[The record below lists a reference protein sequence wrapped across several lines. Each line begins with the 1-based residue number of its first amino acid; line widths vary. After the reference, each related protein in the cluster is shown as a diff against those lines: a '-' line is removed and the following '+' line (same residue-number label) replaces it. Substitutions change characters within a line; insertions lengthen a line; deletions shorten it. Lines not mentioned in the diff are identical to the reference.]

1 MGLWSALSTATLRP
15 FEFATDTKR
24 KNISAL
30 NTFGPRREEHSK
42 SRVASTEASKQ
53 VATEVPGWPVAVR
66 RVASAARG
74 AKKSLTREKR
84 RPGSSPR
91 RHTSHKMALVGMSP
105 SMTVRFATLS
115 ARASGVHGG
124 RCVVRVATRGVPRRA
139 VSLSTRAVSTAGS
152 SGGDA
157 ASVGT
162 VIKRRSPGAGPA
174 NGSGYV
180 YKPATGMGRGPSP
193 GGMQPQN
200 FRVLAVLAAV
210 AAMNATFSA
219 LGGPAAA
226 SASPAASA
234 LASAALT
241 YAAFWAHALWRKLEN
256 VAIDQRTAP
265 ETKATLASALTYGF
279 GSLAVMCVVECAK
292 TSKACAAAALAAS
305 ASVCVARYLAK
316 ELSEG
321 LTITV
326 TKESPGSE
334 TMVVTANDVMLAPTR
349 EGMQSSATAGLAGE
363 KSRLEVLERLKELMM
378 KEFQEE
384 TARLAQIESEKA
396 SEVRRLEGIY
406 EQRIKTLKAEIV
418 ILRNKNEQLS
428 KYAGIAAALQNVE
441 ERMTQEIARMK
452 DAYDSDIT
460 ALKTQIG
467 SLEKTIAETEAKAN
481 EERERLTAALRAARG
496 LYSAQRRIFDSEMAK
511 YRAALALADQHT
523 EWWKSESARIEEH
536 LQKRIAATEAAHAKA
551 LANAS
556 ASERSSG
563 QAALNRAIE
572 SLKVQHTLEMESTMA
587 AATAERKALQVLL
600 EDERA
605 DAAKQLEMSVK
616 SAVAEAEVKVA
627 NEWRERVEL
636 LEAQHAATI
645 KAVAADYEDSVKEER
660 AFNDQH
666 VENLRGAYESK
677 IEMLNANH
685 AEALQNAK
693 DVAAESL
700 MAAKK
705 AAVAELAKNN
715 EASAQE
721 LEATVAKLEA
731 EEEALIAKLT
741 AERDEVVATVRA
753 ELRTARAE
761 RGALYEHFTGE
772 KAKLESIVRA
782 RLTAEI
788 AEAEKNFNAHWEGE
802 TAKLQAA
809 HDEKIAELKAAQD
822 EALATMQTA
831 QDEEIEML
839 ESQIEKDRNAAVES
853 VRAALQQAFDAKSR
867 AAAGER
873 RALKALMDSERA
885 KARVRMLAAVDDA
898 VADGVARL
906 NAAKLVFADEKEQ
919 LQRNFG
925 KEMDNVKA
933 DFAARL
939 EAELADKASAVEK
952 LWREKLNEAEKQ
964 SATAIALVKETAAKK
979 AEALENELQN
989 AKDVAAETL
998 MAAKAAAEKDRAT
1011 SVSALNARIDEM
1023 RREHDEAIASAEAGY
1038 AQALAAA
1045 ATAATAEMKSR
1056 DEAADAKY
1064 AELEAKANEYQA
1076 AVAKA
1081 ESDLAAASEAAAEK
1095 LVQAEARYK
1104 EELRRMSDEKDGALA
1119 ASVASAAREADE
1131 ISDRLMAEL
1140 NETKAAYAQEKNALM
1155 VEHRKELKEV
1165 MENAAKEM
1173 ADAAATMEALDQ
1185 KRKDALNAS
1194 GSEFADKLL
1203 QMETA
1208 LAKTKKEAENALT
1221 RAAAAQDEAVA
1232 EVNASM
1238 AAKLQQREEELL
1250 LEIKSLREYH
1260 AEELGSIKA
1269 AAAIE
1274 VVEAQKKSQEEVAS
1288 LNRTIER
1295 MQADHDKRM
1304 AEAAEAA
1311 KSAIKDLEQRV
1322 LAASKDADDK
1332 VAAAKAESTAAL
1344 KLAAD
1349 DAAKQLAE
1357 QRATLQAEMDAIKAD
1372 AKAKAERAK
1381 LAYQDALESA
1391 KKAAA
1396 EELKKAVESNPSVD
1410 TEAFELEYAALDEKL
1425 KAQVQA
1431 SDEAYERG
1439 KAEAEKALAEA
1450 RFEYEGKLLAAEAA
1464 AATTLEEE
1472 RARFEAAMAKQRSE
1486 ADAAARAAEDAA
1498 KATIEETRA
1507 KAAEE
1512 LKSVMASAD
1521 TFRDN
1526 LDRQFKNEAK
1536 RARDE
1541 FDAQIKAY
1549 DQKLLDTSRDLTA
1562 RHEQETKDLLAA
1574 HASEMEAKQAALDAE
1589 SRTAEE
1595 VRAEMARM
1603 RQTHEAEFKAALARH
1618 ADELEDTARKAKAA
1632 LLEVTERAVEQ
1643 VEAARNDA
1651 AADRAAA
1658 VEKLEKRIDSLVG
1671 ERDDAVARARRAVTD
1686 DAHWLANELECIKK
1700 AYALAEDVD
1709 LSTVDPEDETQRKR
1723 LEAAG
1728 EVAAKGLNG
1737 IEVPV
1742 WGYYALGLATALLP
1756 RIIAGGGM

>member
-1 MGLWSALSTATLRP
+1 MYGFWSALSPATLRP
-15 FEFATDTKR
+15 FEFATDT
-24 KNISAL
+24 NISAL

-53 VATEVPGWPVAVR
+53 VATEVPWWPVAVR

-84 RPGSSPR
+84 RLGSSPR

-105 SMTVRFATLS
+105 SMTLRFATLS
-115 ARASGVHGG
+115 ARASGFHGG

-152 SGGDA
+152 SAGDA

-180 YKPATGMGRGPSP
+180 YKPATGIGRGPAP
-193 GGMQPQN
+193 GGMQPRN

-210 AAMNATFSA
+210 AAMNAAFST

-256 VAIDQRTAP
+256 VAIDQRAAP

-349 EGMQSSATAGLAGE
+349 EGMQSSATAGPAGE

-481 EERERLTAALRAARG
+481 EERARLTAALRAARG

-551 LANAS
+551 LANAG

-572 SLKVQHTLEMESTMA
+572 SLKIQHKLEMESTMA

-600 EDERA
+600 EDERT

-666 VENLRGAYESK
+666 VENLRAAYESK
-677 IEMLNANH
+677 IEMLHANH

-761 RGALYEHFTGE
+761 RGALYDHFTSE
-772 KAKLESIVRA
+772 RAKLESIVRA

-809 HDEKIAELKAAQD
+809 HDEKIAELNAAQD

-853 VRAALQQAFDAKSR
+853 VRARCNRRLTPSPVPPPAEASSQGADGLGTRQGEGSHARRGGRRRGRRRRQAER
-867 AAAGER
+867 GEVGVCGR
-873 RALKALMDSERA
+873 EG
-885 KARVRMLAAVDDA
+885 A
-898 VADGVARL
+898 VAT
-906 NAAKLVFADEKEQ
+906 Q
-919 LQRNFG
+919 LG

-939 EAELADKASAVEK
+939 EAELADKAAAVEE

-1011 SVSALNARIDEM
+1011 SVSALNARIDEI

-1045 ATAATAEMKSR
+1045 ATAATAEMNSR

-1064 AELEAKANEYQA
+1064 AELEAKATEYQA

-1095 LVQAEARYK
+1095 LVQAEAKYK

-1208 LAKTKKEAENALT
+1208 LAKTKKEAEDALT

-1238 AAKLQQREEELL
+1238 AAKLQQRK
-1250 LEIKSLREYH
+1250 KSSSSRSSPSASTTRRARLDQ
-1260 AEELGSIKA
+1260 GSRR
-1269 AAAIE
+1269 IE
-1274 VVEAQKKSQEEVAS
+1274 VVEAQKNPRRRSPPQPHH
-1288 LNRTIER
+1288 R
-1295 MQADHDKRM
+1295 
-1304 AEAAEAA
+1304 
-1311 KSAIKDLEQRV
+1311 
-1322 LAASKDADDK
+1322 
-1332 VAAAKAESTAAL
+1332 
-1344 KLAAD
+1344 
-1349 DAAKQLAE
+1349 
-1357 QRATLQAEMDAIKAD
+1357 AD
-1372 AKAKAERAK
+1372 A
-1381 LAYQDALESA
+1381 
-1391 KKAAA
+1391 
-1396 EELKKAVESNPSVD
+1396 
-1410 TEAFELEYAALDEKL
+1410 
-1425 KAQVQA
+1425 
-1431 SDEAYERG
+1431 G
-1439 KAEAEKALAEA
+1439 
-1450 RFEYEGKLLAAEAA
+1450 G
-1464 AATTLEEE
+1464 
-1472 RARFEAAMAKQRSE
+1472 
-1486 ADAAARAAEDAA
+1486 
-1498 KATIEETRA
+1498 
-1507 KAAEE
+1507 
-1512 LKSVMASAD
+1512 
-1521 TFRDN
+1521 
-1526 LDRQFKNEAK
+1526 
-1536 RARDE
+1536 
-1541 FDAQIKAY
+1541 
-1549 DQKLLDTSRDLTA
+1549 
-1562 RHEQETKDLLAA
+1562 
-1574 HASEMEAKQAALDAE
+1574 
-1589 SRTAEE
+1589 
-1595 VRAEMARM
+1595 
-1603 RQTHEAEFKAALARH
+1603 
-1618 ADELEDTARKAKAA
+1618 
-1632 LLEVTERAVEQ
+1632 
-1643 VEAARNDA
+1643 
-1651 AADRAAA
+1651 
-1658 VEKLEKRIDSLVG
+1658 
-1671 ERDDAVARARRAVTD
+1671 
-1686 DAHWLANELECIKK
+1686 
-1700 AYALAEDVD
+1700 
-1709 LSTVDPEDETQRKR
+1709 
-1723 LEAAG
+1723 
-1728 EVAAKGLNG
+1728 
-1737 IEVPV
+1737 
-1742 WGYYALGLATALLP
+1742 P
-1756 RIIAGGGM
+1756 R